1 MYSKRPHSPAIDG
14 AFFHWVCR
22 TNHEQLPF
30 LGEADASPAQSQRKA
45 PLKLAGLFTSL
56 ALRRLM
62 AVNREDYSAM
72 SNAIRQLAETMSSPE
87 ERLEL
92 LEIAG
97 RYERLAE
104 QANASDSAK
113 AALRLRTALSEIQDI
128 LAQAN

>member
-1 MYSKRPHSPAIDG
+1 
-14 AFFHWVCR
+14 
-22 TNHEQLPF
+22 
-30 LGEADASPAQSQRKA
+30 
-45 PLKLAGLFTSL
+45 
-56 ALRRLM
+56 M

-87 ERLEL
+87 EQLEL